1 MTNAIKS
8 FHFLGTFPFSM
19 IILSLT
25 WSSRRAISRR
35 IITPELECSP
45 HRPNLSHHLI
55 FTQLSAAIFNNSQG
69 MDVVNWSWTRLV
81 DTPWRNWI
89 YIGMPLV
96 MSMKVT
102 LTMTTSLNVDPP
114 VPRWNNL
121 HKFSLPD
128 ILRTSCRNRDDR
140 IIKWWCS
147 FTKRAFW
154 QDVSIGSMIPHTLI
168 LFLFYKCDN

>member
-1 MTNAIKS
+1 MPLKFS
-8 FHFLGTFPFSM
+8 LGTLPLSV

-35 IITPELECSP
+35 IITPELECPPSP
-45 HRPNLSHHLI
+45 AESEPPSHLHTIVSSYLQ
-55 FTQLSAAIFNNSQG
+55 QLTRHGRGQLV
-69 MDVVNWSWTRLV
+69 MDEVSRHPMLEL
-81 DTPWRNWI
+81 DT
-89 YIGMPLV
+89 YIGMLLV

-154 QDVSIGSMIPHTLI
+154 QDVSIGNMIPHTLI